1 MGAVVGMMGAI
12 YALNRPTGVRPR
24 EVTIKKGM
32 SVAEIAGQLHR
43 EGVIRSPRLLRAF
56 SVLNGTSRRLTAG
69 VHRFH
74 GRMTAWQVLLELEV
88 PRDVTRDVTIPEG
101 MRREHVA
108 RVLAESLGLDEQELL
123 AITSDPALCREL
135 GVEAQTLEGY
145 LFPETYKFSLAMAE
159 RQVVRLMV
167 DHFFGI
173 LDSRMRRRAR
183 DMGMSV
189 HEVVT
194 MASIIE
200 GEAVLDHERPL
211 ISAVYHNRLQ
221 KRMRLQADPTV
232 QYAIP
237 DGPRRLFNRDYRI
250 DSPYNTY
257 RHYGLPPGP
266 IMSPGEASIRAAVD
280 PAEVGY
286 LYFVA
291 QGDGSHIFSR
301 TMQEHEAAKRKTR
314 RARRNMWRRSAN

>member
-1 MGAVVGMMGAI
+1 
-12 YALNRPTGVRPR
+12 
-24 EVTIKKGM
+24 
-32 SVAEIAGQLHR
+32 
-43 EGVIRSPRLLRAF
+43 
-56 SVLNGTSRRLTAG
+56 
-69 VHRFH
+69 
-74 GRMTAWQVLLELEV
+74 
-88 PRDVTRDVTIPEG
+88 
-101 MRREHVA
+101 
-108 RVLAESLGLDEQELL
+108 
-123 AITSDPALCREL
+123 
-135 GVEAQTLEGY
+135 VEAQTLEGY